1 MATYTASKL
10 VEVYDTVELA
20 VAGLET
26 LLETVTTGQNHLTF
40 DIIRIEANK
49 YAVWVAYTTEA

>member
-1 MATYTASKL
+1 MAKYTASKL

-26 LLETVTTGQNHLTF
+26 LLETVDVTRNNLTMG
-40 DIIRIEANK
+40 IEGIEGRK
-49 YAVWVAYTTEA
+49 YAAWVVYTAEA